1 MPVRASRRSAAEW
14 GLIMTEYRAGS
25 EDDTTFC
32 QQRGLNLA
40 TFRKH
45 KYGRTRRSCMQQKSQ
60 FKTVTISRIAPP
72 SSCITVHGLD
82 GVKVELPSTIDM
94 DSVAQLAKALSH
106 GR

>member
-1 MPVRASRRSAAEW
+1 MPVRAARRSAAEW
-14 GLIMTEYRAGS
+14 VMIIDEYRAGS
-25 EDDTTFC
+25 ENDATFC

-45 KYGRTRRSCMQQKSQ
+45 KYGRTRVGRVQHKSQ
-60 FKTVTISRIAPP
+60 FRAVTISGVAPIVA
-72 SSCITVHGLD
+72 CITVSGPD
-82 GVKVELPSTIDM
+82 GVKVELPPTVSM